1 MMYMMYMKVY
11 ARICMYLHVYA
22 CLCMYTSPAQ
32 VNVCISYMYVYACI
46 RMYLMY
52 LHVFCMYMHVF
63 PEMTP
68 LDTGTNATTPKHSL

>member
-1 MMYMMYMKVY
+1 M
-11 ARICMYLHVYA
+11 
-22 CLCMYTSPAQ
+22 
-32 VNVCISYMYVYACI
+32 YMYVYACI

-68 LDTGTNATTPKHSL
+68 LDTGTDATTPKQSLGVAVGGPHSGHPWASEHPLFSALG